1 MRMRKEHS
9 LVNEG
14 RYGLNRLLD
23 KKVIRKVIL
32 NDTDNI
38 LIEWEKVR
46 EKKREKQR

>member
-1 MRMRKEHS
+1 M
-9 LVNEG
+9 G
-14 RYGLNRLLD
+14 GWRYGLNRLLD